1 MSPQRTLHS
10 YMSGNTQMTVNTYK
24 FFQDSVMK
32 STVAATLKEAFDYCQ
47 ATFNLTPLGIQV
59 PKRDVSNIQIS
70 ADGTIPYCISL
81 PLTCVEAV
89 LLLIL
94 RLWRYPFVLNHVN
107 SEKSAQRSLSPLVR
121 YHSSKQWSVIAFKH
135 SADKG
140 SDQCLSSIHIVD
152 KRSDH

>member
-1 MSPQRTLHS
+1 MGPKNTLHA
-10 YMSGNTQMTVNTYK
+10 YMSGGNAVMTVDPHKLFMNLI
-24 FFQDSVMK
+24 MEG
-32 STVAATLKEAFDYCQ
+32 TVAETLKEAFDYCQ
-47 ATFNLTPLGIQV
+47 DTFNLTPLGIQV

-107 SEKSAQRSLSPLVR
+107 SEKRCST
-121 YHSSKQWSVIAFKH
+121 IA
-135 SADKG
+135 
-140 SDQCLSSIHIVD
+140 
-152 KRSDH
+152 